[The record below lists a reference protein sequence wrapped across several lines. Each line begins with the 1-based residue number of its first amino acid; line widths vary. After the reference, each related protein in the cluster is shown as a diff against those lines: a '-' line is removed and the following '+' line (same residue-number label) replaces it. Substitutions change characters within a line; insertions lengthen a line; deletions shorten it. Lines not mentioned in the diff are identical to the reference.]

1 MKNLKKILV
10 LFCVML
16 LLAGCA
22 GEAGNVNDEPTK
34 ITEKTAETKQTEN
47 GQEDATAEETGT
59 AEGETETT
67 DQKQVRE
74 QQKRKEEPR
83 ESSETPTVETEIS
96 GTKTAESESIEPASS
111 EPKPA
116 DANALTV
123 VIDPGH
129 SGVVAEGTEP
139 LGPGSEEYKAAD
151 ASGTRGVSSG
161 VAEYELTLTV
171 SRQLK
176 TELENRGYTVL
187 MTRESNDVPVSC
199 VQRANV
205 ANDAGAAAFI
215 RIHADGS
222 ENQSAQG
229 AMTICTTPQSPFV
242 PGLYAS
248 SRSLSDCV
256 INKLCETTGCVNR
269 GVWET
274 DSMSGNN
281 WSQVPATI
289 VEMGFMTNP
298 DEDMLM
304 QTAEYQAKIVQGI
317 ADGVDAFFGYEQ

>member
-10 LFCVML
+10 LFCAML
-16 LLAGCA
+16 LLVGCSDKTTSENEKPSETTELTAGSEQMEQEDQA
-22 GEAGNVNDEPTK
+22 TETDQTKQEDQTKSGE
-34 ITEKTAETKQTEN
+34 TEETATAETEIT
-47 GQEDATAEETGT
+47 
-59 AEGETETT
+59 ETEAA
-67 DQKQVRE
+67 
-74 QQKRKEEPR
+74 
-83 ESSETPTVETEIS
+83 ETKST
-96 GTKTAESESIEPASS
+96 EPASS

-139 LGPGSEEYKAAD
+139 LGPGSGEYKAAD

-161 VAEYELTLTV
+161 VSEYELTLTV
-171 SRQLK
+171 SSQLK

-199 VQRANV
+199 IQRANV

-248 SRSLSDCV
+248 SRSLSDCI
-256 INKLCETTGCVNR
+256 INHLCEATGCVNR

-304 QTAEYQAKIVQGI
+304 QTAEYQAKIVRGI
-317 ADGVDAFFGYEQ
+317 ADGVDAFFGYE

>member
-1 MKNLKKILV
+1 MKNFKKTLIL
-10 LFCVML
+10 FYAIL
-16 LLAGCA
+16 LLAGCSDKTTSENEKPSETTELTA
-22 GEAGNVNDEPTK
+22 GSEQMKQEGQATETDQTK
-34 ITEKTAETKQTEN
+34 QEDQTKSGETEETATAETKIS
-47 GQEDATAEETGT
+47 
-59 AEGETETT
+59 ETEA
-67 DQKQVRE
+67 
-74 QQKRKEEPR
+74 
-83 ESSETPTVETEIS
+83 VETKS
-96 GTKTAESESIEPASS
+96 TEPASS

-116 DANALTV
+116 DANTLTV

-139 LGPGSEEYKAAD
+139 LGPGSGDYKAAD

-171 SRQLK
+171 SSQLK

-222 ENQSAQG
+222 ENQGAQG
-229 AMTICTTPQSPFV
+229 AMAICTTPQSPFV

-256 INKLCETTGCVNR
+256 ISKLCEAAGCVNR

-281 WSQVPATI
+281 WSQVPTTL
-289 VEMGFMTNP
+289 VEIGFMTNP

-317 ADGVDAFFGYEQ
+317 ADGVDAFFEYE

>member
-16 LLAGCA
+16 LLVGCSGRA
-22 GEAGNVNDEPTK
+22 KNENGEPMKG
-34 ITEKTAETKQTEN
+34 TEKSAETKQTES
-47 GQEDATAEETGT
+47 GQEKATTEETPTAETKMS
-59 AEGETETT
+59 ETETA
-67 DQKQVRE
+67 
-74 QQKRKEEPR
+74 
-83 ESSETPTVETEIS
+83 ETES
-96 GTKTAESESIEPASS
+96 VAAKSAETK
-111 EPKPA
+111 
-116 DANALTV
+116 DLTV

-139 LGPGSEEYKAAD
+139 LGPGSGEYKAAD

-161 VAEYELTLTV
+161 AAEYELTLTV
-171 SRQLK
+171 SSQLK

-248 SRSLSDCV
+248 SRSLSDCI
-256 INKLCETTGCVNR
+256 INHLCEATGCVNR

-317 ADGVDAFFGYEQ
+317 ADGVDAFFEYE